1 MKQKKQ
7 FIDLEK
13 VIRDKNPSLLKW
25 MPGVLLRYIKRIVHV
40 DEVNALM
47 EKNAELRGLDFVE
60 ALIADFGVE
69 VSLKGGENIP
79 ERQPVIFAANHPLGG
94 LDGIALIYAL
104 GKYRQDLRFLVND
117 LLSEIKN
124 FGELFVPV
132 NKHGSHG
139 RKGSSL
145 IEETYASENAV
156 LVFPAGLV
164 SRKQKGGIRDLDWTK
179 SFINKARKYKKDVI
193 PVYIEGRNSNFFYN
207 LARIR
212 KAVGI
217 KANLEM
223 FYLPDEMFAQKG
235 KKVTIHIGKPISY
248 TYFDRSKKDLYWA
261 EEVKQRVYAM
271 AREKK

>member
-1 MKQKKQ
+1 MKQEKQ

-69 VSLKGGENIP
+69 VSLKGAENIP

-145 IEETYASENAV
+145 IEETYATENAV

>member
-1 MKQKKQ
+1 LKQKKQ
-7 FIDLEK
+7 FIELEK

-69 VSLKGGENIP
+69 VSLKGAENIP
-79 ERQPVIFAANHPLGG
+79 EQQPVIFAANHPLGG

>member
-7 FIDLEK
+7 FIELEK

-69 VSLKGGENIP
+69 VSLKGAENIP
-79 ERQPVIFAANHPLGG
+79 EQQPVIFAANHPLGG

>member
-1 MKQKKQ
+1 
-7 FIDLEK
+7 
-13 VIRDKNPSLLKW
+13 

-69 VSLKGGENIP
+69 VSLKGAENIP
-79 ERQPVIFAANHPLGG
+79 EQQPVIFAANHPLGG